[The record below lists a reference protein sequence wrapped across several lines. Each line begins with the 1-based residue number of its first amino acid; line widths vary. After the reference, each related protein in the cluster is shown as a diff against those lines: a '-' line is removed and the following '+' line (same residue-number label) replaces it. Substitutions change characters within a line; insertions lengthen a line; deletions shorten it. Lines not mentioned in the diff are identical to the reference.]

1 MPLQEPLPPE
11 IEEEARKQR
20 EAETKK
26 ETGGDK
32 PEEEVKIESVPV
44 GQAKTL
50 NKNESQ
56 KSVKAGAA
64 AGGRDSSM
72 KPGAK
77 PTTQQQQ

>member
-44 GQAKTL
+44 G
-50 NKNESQ
+50 
-56 KSVKAGAA
+56 
-64 AGGRDSSM
+64 
-72 KPGAK
+72 
-77 PTTQQQQ
+77 